1 MLYCSIS
8 QYPEFF
14 SFGVM
19 SRKGPSE
26 EARANTFACFRFKGE
41 GWSHEV
47 AEKFDDKTCIIESVN
62 KRMLTEVIVTN
73 FDLWFMESIVFCN

>member
-1 MLYCSIS
+1 MYYSVS

-41 GWSHEV
+41 GWSHDV
-47 AEKFDDKTCIIESVN
+47 AEKFDDKTRITEPVN

-73 FDLWFMESIVFCN
+73 FDLWWMGCSLFF